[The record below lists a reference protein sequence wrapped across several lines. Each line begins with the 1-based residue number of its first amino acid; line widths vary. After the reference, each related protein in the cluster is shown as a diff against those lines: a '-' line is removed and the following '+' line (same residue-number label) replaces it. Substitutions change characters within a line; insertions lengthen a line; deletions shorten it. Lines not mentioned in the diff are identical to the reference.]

1 MAMQLMLL
9 MPASCGWCCK
19 GDGRARSVC
28 RLMAA
33 MTSQVVPYFPA
44 APQLPMR
51 TPTNPSPPCDAIKL
65 YGMIES
71 SPHTDACHARWNDT
85 WFLHRNFILSAC
97 CRAHSVLR
105 CSCDTATRR
114 IPEVSTFGAVI
125 SWTSSKALKIDNHV
139 DRTGVWPAEGGR
151 REYGGAGAG
160 GGVCA
165 KHTTPHANLHSICP
179 PSRWLHRRS
188 C

>member
-1 MAMQLMLL
+1 
-9 MPASCGWCCK
+9 
-19 GDGRARSVC
+19 
-28 RLMAA
+28 
-33 MTSQVVPYFPA
+33 
-44 APQLPMR
+44 MR

-160 GGVCA
+160 GGGGVRKA
-165 KHTTPHANLHSICP
+165 YNT
-179 PSRWLHRRS
+179 S
-188 C
+188 CQSAFHLSTVSLASSTVMLKSLEIAIALLPKAIP